1 MVYTFYNGDNS
12 LLFSIQEQSIF
23 IPHPLR
29 ILLGNFFYD
38 STRGIY
44 SYQKLFF
51 SQPSN
56 IDNRFPSFSTIF
68 LRSPNANILPL
79 YLIIRNGLHIGNT
92 DLTFLRLFSTLVE
105 KKLAR
110 ERETSHEPRKGI
122 FVFLYISILLFKG
135 SVHEIEVIL
144 GPTRIRNFFI
154 LSESAPKIEISTKLE
169 FLIFAL

>member
-1 MVYTFYNGDNS
+1 MVY
-12 LLFSIQEQSIF
+12 
-23 IPHPLR
+23 
-29 ILLGNFFYD
+29 
-38 STRGIY
+38 
-44 SYQKLFF
+44 
-51 SQPSN
+51 
-56 IDNRFPSFSTIF
+56 
-68 LRSPNANILPL
+68 
-79 YLIIRNGLHIGNT
+79 LHIGNT